1 MCYKTPKIKI
11 RKTEMNQTEIEVLTF
26 SSFSP
31 QWIILPHAW
40 VCALNFGDDSKW

>member
-1 MCYKTPKIKI
+1 
-11 RKTEMNQTEIEVLTF
+11 MNQTEIEVLTF

-40 VCALNFGDDSKW
+40 GVYTQLWRGFLSGEMLGSHNMLLQ